1 MNSCAPSGTQH
12 CEVSAM
18 CVMHQERLG
27 ATETEGTATAVGDPS
42 TVSKKKTKSSQE
54 CGKSHSSG
62 VTWGYNGGGGAC
74 IWSGAVGRI
83 SRGRET
89 GASELRGARD

>member
-1 MNSCAPSGTQH
+1 
-12 CEVSAM
+12 M

-62 VTWGYNGGGGAC
+62 VTWGYNGGGGGEPVFGLEL
-74 IWSGAVGRI
+74 SGGFQEEGRP
-83 SRGRET
+83 GRQN
-89 GASELRGARD
+89 

>member
-62 VTWGYNGGGGAC
+62 VTWGYNGVGGEPVFGLEL
-74 IWSGAVGRI
+74 SGGFQEEGRP
-83 SRGRET
+83 GRQN
-89 GASELRGARD
+89 